1 MELQELVVL
10 AKEVKG
16 VSEWDTAAIIRV
28 GGALAAKVN
37 TLKNISGGEK
47 QKLVLQILRKVL
59 DDSCAKDVA
68 TKDLTKDQIAAIEA
82 RYGQLKVAVDE
93 VLPASLELA
102 INAARGKLNLKKI
115 KPSVW
120 VKFCSCFA
128 GSVVSVLA
136 SQHLISEAQAS
147 QVSNILNQVKEKA
160 EAIAAAKEAE
170 ETSAPVP
177 ALLELRI
184 PASVELSTESK
195 SEEDKKEESSQ
206 PSEEPKDTVQ

>member
-1 MELQELVVL
+1 MELQELITL
-10 AKEVKG
+10 AKEMKG

-47 QKLVLQILRKVL
+47 QKLVMQILRKVL
-59 DDSCAKDVA
+59 DEAAEKDLA
-68 TKDLTKDQIAAIEA
+68 IKDLTKDQVALIQA
-82 RYGQLKVAVDE
+82 RYQKLKVAVDE

-128 GSVVSVLA
+128 GGVVSVLA
-136 SQHLISEAQAS
+136 SQHLISESQAS
-147 QVSNILNQVKEKA
+147 QVSNVLHRMEEKA
-160 EAIAAAKEAE
+160 AAMAAAKEAQDAVEEPVE
-170 ETSAPVP
+170 ETKA
-177 ALLELRI
+177 ALELRI
-184 PASVELSTESK
+184 PVSVESK
-195 SEEDKKEESSQ
+195 PVEDKKEETTQ
-206 PSEEPKDTVQ
+206 PAEPVQDTAQ